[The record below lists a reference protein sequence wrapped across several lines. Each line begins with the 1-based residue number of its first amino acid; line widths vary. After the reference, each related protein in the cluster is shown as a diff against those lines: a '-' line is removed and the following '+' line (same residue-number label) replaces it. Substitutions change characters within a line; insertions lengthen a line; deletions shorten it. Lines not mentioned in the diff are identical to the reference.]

1 MKKQSFTLHFK
12 YILGI
17 CFVLALVVLIY
28 MYANQIASTRLF
40 LYLKNTLT
48 STFFFNLIL
57 YFFIPIFVITIIVL
71 ILVITH
77 YTKKGIRVEAETVE
91 IERKVDEFLLKLIF
105 GKKLSD
111 ELITIEVKNFKKTIP
126 FDEKYVKKIV
136 LTKIFTIKEEFNLN
150 ENDILVSLFNQ
161 FDFLEYS
168 KQLLAKKQW
177 YNKALGVHYIEKI
190 NYKSELH
197 LIEPLLTHKNETLRG
212 LSFNATL
219 SLKEDIFPLLM
230 GYKETITYASK
241 IKIADILRQKKTTF
255 SLEQVN
261 MLLRNENDSIKSI
274 AMLYVLDKNISIS
287 EDIIIE
293 LLNSKTRYIRK
304 DIITL
309 IRNLKLS
316 HLEDQLFKSY
326 HLEEIIRNKISIF
339 KTLAEIGSEKSIF
352 FALKTI
358 EDPNID
364 SDIEFEA
371 VRTIFKINPMFFE
384 QFIISKFS
392 EKETVKKIIA
402 HINNPYLS

>member
-1 MKKQSFTLHFK
+1 MLAFIILLNFKIVDSIISQTIRFFFTT
-12 YILGI
+12 
-17 CFVLALVVLIY
+17 
-28 MYANQIASTRLF
+28 N
-40 LYLKNTLT
+40 
-48 STFFFNLIL
+48 FFFNLIL

-91 IERKVDEFLLKLIF
+91 IERKVDEFLVKLIF

-111 ELITIEVKNFKKTIP
+111 ELITIEIKNFKKTIP

-136 LTKIFTIKEEFNLN
+136 LTKIFTIKEGFNLN

-339 KTLAEIGSEKSIF
+339 KTLAEMGSEKSIF

-402 HINNPYLS
+402 HINSPYLS

>member
-1 MKKQSFTLHFK
+1 M
-12 YILGI
+12 
-17 CFVLALVVLIY
+17 LALVVLIY

-48 STFFFNLIL
+48 STFFFYFFL
-57 YFFIPIFVITIIVL
+57 YFIIPLFVITIIVL

-91 IERKVDEFLLKLIF
+91 IERKVDEFLVKLIF

-111 ELITIEVKNFKKTIP
+111 ELITIEIKNFKKTIP
-126 FDEKYVKKIV
+126 FDEKYVKNIV
-136 LTKIFTIKEEFNLN
+136 LTKIITIKEGFNLN

-241 IKIADILRQKKTTF
+241 IKIADILCQKKTTF

-339 KTLAEIGSEKSIF
+339 KTLAEMGSEKSIF

>member
-1 MKKQSFTLHFK
+1 MHLKKHISIFNFNYLLGFFLMLAFIILLNFKIVDSLISQTIGFFFTT
-12 YILGI
+12 
-17 CFVLALVVLIY
+17 
-28 MYANQIASTRLF
+28 N
-40 LYLKNTLT
+40 
-48 STFFFNLIL
+48 FFFNLIL

-91 IERKVDEFLLKLIF
+91 IERKVDEFLVKLIF

-111 ELITIEVKNFKKTIP
+111 ELITIEIKNFKKTIP

-136 LTKIFTIKEEFNLN
+136 LTKIFNIKEVFNLK
-150 ENDILVSLFNQ
+150 ENDILILLFNQ

-293 LLNSKTRYIRK
+293 LLNSKTRYMRK

-339 KTLAEIGSEKSIF
+339 KTLAEMGSEKSIF

>member
-1 MKKQSFTLHFK
+1 MHLKKHISIFNFNYLLGFFLMLAFIILLNFKIVDSIISQTIRFFFTT
-12 YILGI
+12 
-17 CFVLALVVLIY
+17 
-28 MYANQIASTRLF
+28 N
-40 LYLKNTLT
+40 
-48 STFFFNLIL
+48 FFFNLIL

-91 IERKVDEFLLKLIF
+91 IERKVDEFLVKLIF

-111 ELITIEVKNFKKTIP
+111 ELITIEIKNFKKTIP
-126 FDEKYVKKIV
+126 FDEKYVKNIV
-136 LTKIFTIKEEFNLN
+136 LTKIITIKEGFNLN

-241 IKIADILRQKKTTF
+241 IKIADILRRKKTTF

-339 KTLAEIGSEKSIF
+339 KTLAEMGSEKSIF

>member
-1 MKKQSFTLHFK
+1 MHLKKHISIFNFNYLLGFFLMLAFIILLNFKIVDSIISQTIRFFFTT
-12 YILGI
+12 
-17 CFVLALVVLIY
+17 
-28 MYANQIASTRLF
+28 N
-40 LYLKNTLT
+40 
-48 STFFFNLIL
+48 FFFNLIL

-91 IERKVDEFLLKLIF
+91 IERKVDEFLVKLIF

-111 ELITIEVKNFKKTIP
+111 ELITIEIKNFKKTIP

-136 LTKIFTIKEEFNLN
+136 LTKIFNIKEVFNLK
-150 ENDILVSLFNQ
+150 ENDILILLFNQ

-339 KTLAEIGSEKSIF
+339 KTLAEMGSEKSIF

>member
-1 MKKQSFTLHFK
+1 MHLKKHISIFNFNYLLGFFLMLAFIILLNFKIVDSIISQTIRFFFTT
-12 YILGI
+12 
-17 CFVLALVVLIY
+17 
-28 MYANQIASTRLF
+28 N
-40 LYLKNTLT
+40 
-48 STFFFNLIL
+48 FFFNLIL

-91 IERKVDEFLLKLIF
+91 IERKVDEFLVKLIF

-111 ELITIEVKNFKKTIP
+111 ELITIEIKNFKKTIP

-219 SLKEDIFPLLM
+219 SLKDDIFPLLM

-339 KTLAEIGSEKSIF
+339 KTLAEMGSEKSIF

>member
-1 MKKQSFTLHFK
+1 MHLKKHISIFNFNYLLGFFLMLAFIILLNFKIVYSIISQTIRFFFTT
-12 YILGI
+12 
-17 CFVLALVVLIY
+17 
-28 MYANQIASTRLF
+28 N
-40 LYLKNTLT
+40 
-48 STFFFNLIL
+48 FFFNLIL

-91 IERKVDEFLLKLIF
+91 IERKVDEFLVKLIF

-111 ELITIEVKNFKKTIP
+111 ELITIEIKNFKKTIP

-136 LTKIFTIKEEFNLN
+136 LTKIFTIKEVFNLN

-339 KTLAEIGSEKSIF
+339 KTLAEMGSEKSIF

>member
-1 MKKQSFTLHFK
+1 MHLKKHISIFNFNYLLGFFLMLAFIILLNFKIVDSIISQTIRFFFTT
-12 YILGI
+12 
-17 CFVLALVVLIY
+17 
-28 MYANQIASTRLF
+28 N
-40 LYLKNTLT
+40 
-48 STFFFNLIL
+48 FFFNLIL

-91 IERKVDEFLLKLIF
+91 IERKVDEFLVKLIF

-111 ELITIEVKNFKKTIP
+111 ELITIEIKNFKKTIP

-136 LTKIFTIKEEFNLN
+136 LTKIFTIKEVFNLN

-339 KTLAEIGSEKSIF
+339 KTLAEMGSEKSIF

>member
-219 SLKEDIFPLLM
+219 SLKEDIFPLIM

-339 KTLAEIGSEKSIF
+339 KTLAEMGSEKSIF

>member
-1 MKKQSFTLHFK
+1 MLAFIILLNFKIVDSIISQTIRFFFTT
-12 YILGI
+12 
-17 CFVLALVVLIY
+17 
-28 MYANQIASTRLF
+28 N
-40 LYLKNTLT
+40 
-48 STFFFNLIL
+48 FFFNLIL

-91 IERKVDEFLLKLIF
+91 IERKVDEFLVKLIF

-111 ELITIEVKNFKKTIP
+111 ELITIEIKNFKKTIP

-136 LTKIFTIKEEFNLN
+136 LTKIFNIKEVFNLN

-339 KTLAEIGSEKSIF
+339 KTLAEMGSEKSIF

>member
-1 MKKQSFTLHFK
+1 MLAFIILLNFKIVDSIISQTIRFFFTT
-12 YILGI
+12 
-17 CFVLALVVLIY
+17 
-28 MYANQIASTRLF
+28 N
-40 LYLKNTLT
+40 
-48 STFFFNLIL
+48 FFFNLIL

-111 ELITIEVKNFKKTIP
+111 ELITIEIKNFKKTIP

-197 LIEPLLTHKNETLRG
+197 LIEPLLNHKNETLRG

-339 KTLAEIGSEKSIF
+339 KTLAEMGSEKSIF

>member
-91 IERKVDEFLLKLIF
+91 IERKVDEFLVKLIF

-111 ELITIEVKNFKKTIP
+111 ELITIEIKNFKKTIP

-136 LTKIFTIKEEFNLN
+136 LTKIFAIKEGFNLN

-339 KTLAEIGSEKSIF
+339 KTLAEMGSEKSIF

>member
-1 MKKQSFTLHFK
+1 MHLKKHISIFNFNYLLGFFLMLAFIILLNFKIVDSIISQTIRFFFTT
-12 YILGI
+12 
-17 CFVLALVVLIY
+17 
-28 MYANQIASTRLF
+28 N
-40 LYLKNTLT
+40 
-48 STFFFNLIL
+48 FFFNLIL

-91 IERKVDEFLLKLIF
+91 IERKVDEFLSKLIF

-111 ELITIEVKNFKKTIP
+111 ELITIEIKNFKKTIP

-136 LTKIFTIKEEFNLN
+136 LTKIFTIKEGFNLN

-339 KTLAEIGSEKSIF
+339 KTLAEMGSEKSIF

>member
-1 MKKQSFTLHFK
+1 MHLKKHISIFNFNYLLGFFLMLAFIILLNFKIVDSIISQTIRFFFTT
-12 YILGI
+12 
-17 CFVLALVVLIY
+17 
-28 MYANQIASTRLF
+28 N
-40 LYLKNTLT
+40 
-48 STFFFNLIL
+48 FFFNLIL

-91 IERKVDEFLLKLIF
+91 IERKVDEFLVKLIF

-111 ELITIEVKNFKKTIP
+111 ELITIEIKNFKKTIP
-126 FDEKYVKKIV
+126 FDEKYVKNIV
-136 LTKIFTIKEEFNLN
+136 LTKIITIKEGFNLN

-161 FDFLEYS
+161 FDFFEYS

-339 KTLAEIGSEKSIF
+339 KTLAEMGSEKSIF

>member
-1 MKKQSFTLHFK
+1 MHLKKHISIFNFNYLLGFFLMLAFIILLNFKIVDSIISQTIRFFFTT
-12 YILGI
+12 
-17 CFVLALVVLIY
+17 
-28 MYANQIASTRLF
+28 N
-40 LYLKNTLT
+40 
-48 STFFFNLIL
+48 FFFNLIL

-91 IERKVDEFLLKLIF
+91 IERKVDEFLVKLIF

-111 ELITIEVKNFKKTIP
+111 ELITIEIKNFKKTIP

-136 LTKIFTIKEEFNLN
+136 LTKIFTIKEVFNLN

>member
-1 MKKQSFTLHFK
+1 M
-12 YILGI
+12 
-17 CFVLALVVLIY
+17 LALVVLIY

-48 STFFFNLIL
+48 STFFFYFFL
-57 YFFIPIFVITIIVL
+57 YFIIPLFVITIIVL

-91 IERKVDEFLLKLIF
+91 IERKVDEFLVKLIF

-111 ELITIEVKNFKKTIP
+111 ELITIEIKNFKKTIP

-136 LTKIFTIKEEFNLN
+136 LTKIITIKEGFNLN

-339 KTLAEIGSEKSIF
+339 KTLAEMGSEKSIF

>member
-1 MKKQSFTLHFK
+1 MHLKKHISIFNFNYLLGFFLMLAFIILLNFKIVDSIISQTIRFFFTT
-12 YILGI
+12 
-17 CFVLALVVLIY
+17 
-28 MYANQIASTRLF
+28 N
-40 LYLKNTLT
+40 
-48 STFFFNLIL
+48 FFFNLIL

-91 IERKVDEFLLKLIF
+91 IERKVDEFLVKLIF

-111 ELITIEVKNFKKTIP
+111 ELITIEIKNFKKTIP

-136 LTKIFTIKEEFNLN
+136 LTKIFTIKEVFNLN

-339 KTLAEIGSEKSIF
+339 KTLAEMGSEKSVF

-358 EDPNID
+358 EDPDID

>member
-1 MKKQSFTLHFK
+1 M
-12 YILGI
+12 
-17 CFVLALVVLIY
+17 LALVVLIY

-48 STFFFNLIL
+48 STFFFYFFL
-57 YFFIPIFVITIIVL
+57 YFIIPLFVITIIVL

-91 IERKVDEFLLKLIF
+91 IERKVDEFLVKLIF

-111 ELITIEVKNFKKTIP
+111 ELITIEIKNFKKTIP
-126 FDEKYVKKIV
+126 FNEKYVKKIV
-136 LTKIFTIKEEFNLN
+136 LTKIFNIKEVFNLK
-150 ENDILVSLFNQ
+150 ENDILILLFNQ

-339 KTLAEIGSEKSIF
+339 KTLAEMGSEKSIF

>member
-1 MKKQSFTLHFK
+1 M
-12 YILGI
+12 
-17 CFVLALVVLIY
+17 LALVVLIY

-91 IERKVDEFLLKLIF
+91 IERKVDEFLVKLIF

-111 ELITIEVKNFKKTIP
+111 ELITIEIKNFKKTIP

-339 KTLAEIGSEKSIF
+339 KTLAEMGSEKSIF

>member
-1 MKKQSFTLHFK
+1 MHLKKHISIFNFNYLLGFFLMLAFIILLNFKIVDSIISQTIRFFFTT
-12 YILGI
+12 
-17 CFVLALVVLIY
+17 
-28 MYANQIASTRLF
+28 N
-40 LYLKNTLT
+40 
-48 STFFFNLIL
+48 FFFNLIL

-91 IERKVDEFLLKLIF
+91 IERKVDEFLVKLIF

-111 ELITIEVKNFKKTIP
+111 ELITIEIKNFKKTIP

-136 LTKIFTIKEEFNLN
+136 LTKIITIKEGFNLN

-339 KTLAEIGSEKSIF
+339 KTLAEMGSEKSIF

-402 HINNPYLS
+402 HINSPYLS

>member
-28 MYANQIASTRLF
+28 IYNNQIASTRLF
-40 LYLKNTLT
+40 LYLQNTLT
-48 STFFFNLIL
+48 STFFFNVIL

-91 IERKVDEFLLKLIF
+91 IERKVDEFLVKLIF

-111 ELITIEVKNFKKTIP
+111 ELITIEIKNFKKTIP
-126 FDEKYVKKIV
+126 FDEKYVKNIV
-136 LTKIFTIKEEFNLN
+136 LTKIITIKEGFNLN

-339 KTLAEIGSEKSIF
+339 KTLAEMGSEKSIF

>member
-17 CFVLALVVLIY
+17 CLVLALLVLIY
-28 MYANQIASTRLF
+28 LYNNQIANTRLF

-48 STFFFNLIL
+48 ATFFFNFFL
-57 YFFIPIFVITIIVL
+57 YFFIPLFVTTIIVL

-111 ELITIEVKNFKKTIP
+111 ELITIEIKNFKKTIP

-136 LTKIFTIKEEFNLN
+136 LTKIITIKEGFNLN

-293 LLNSKTRYIRK
+293 LLNSKTRYIVRLQ
-304 DIITL
+304 T
-309 IRNLKLS
+309 KL
-316 HLEDQLFKSY
+316 DFC
-326 HLEEIIRNKISIF
+326 
-339 KTLAEIGSEKSIF
+339 
-352 FALKTI
+352 
-358 EDPNID
+358 
-364 SDIEFEA
+364 
-371 VRTIFKINPMFFE
+371 
-384 QFIISKFS
+384 
-392 EKETVKKIIA
+392 
-402 HINNPYLS
+402 

>member
-1 MKKQSFTLHFK
+1 MHLKKHISIFNFNYLLGFFLMLAFIILLNFKIVDSIISQTIRFFFTTNFFF
-12 YILGI
+12 Y
-17 CFVLALVVLIY
+17 F
-28 MYANQIASTRLF
+28 F
-40 LYLKNTLT
+40 LY
-48 STFFFNLIL
+48 
-57 YFFIPIFVITIIVL
+57 FIIPLFVITIIVL

-91 IERKVDEFLLKLIF
+91 IERKVDEFLVKLIF

-111 ELITIEVKNFKKTIP
+111 ELITIEIKNFKKTIP

-136 LTKIFTIKEEFNLN
+136 LTKIFTIKEVFNLN

-339 KTLAEIGSEKSIF
+339 KTLAEMGSEKSIF

>member
-91 IERKVDEFLLKLIF
+91 IERKVDEFLVKLIF

-339 KTLAEIGSEKSIF
+339 KTLAEMGSEKSIF

>member
-17 CFVLALVVLIY
+17 CFVLALLVLIY

-91 IERKVDEFLLKLIF
+91 IERKVDEFLVKLIF

-111 ELITIEVKNFKKTIP
+111 ELITIEIENFKKTIP
-126 FDEKYVKKIV
+126 FHEKYVKKIV
-136 LTKIFTIKEEFNLN
+136 LTKIFNIKEVFNLK
-150 ENDILVSLFNQ
+150 ENDILILLFNQ

-339 KTLAEIGSEKSIF
+339 KTLAEMGSEKSIF

>member
-1 MKKQSFTLHFK
+1 MHLKKHISIFNFNYLLGFFLMLAFIILLNFKIVDSIISQTIRFFFTT
-12 YILGI
+12 
-17 CFVLALVVLIY
+17 
-28 MYANQIASTRLF
+28 N
-40 LYLKNTLT
+40 
-48 STFFFNLIL
+48 FFFNLIL

-91 IERKVDEFLLKLIF
+91 IERKVDEFLVKLIF

-111 ELITIEVKNFKKTIP
+111 ELITIEIKNFKKTIP

-136 LTKIFTIKEEFNLN
+136 LTKIFNIKEAFNLK
-150 ENDILVSLFNQ
+150 ENDILILLFNQ
-161 FDFLEYS
+161 FEFLQYT

-197 LIEPLLTHKNETLRG
+197 LIEPLLNHKNETLRG

-219 SLKEDIFPLLM
+219 SLKDDIFPLLM

-293 LLNSKTRYIRK
+293 LLNSKTRYMRK

-339 KTLAEIGSEKSIF
+339 KTLAEMGSEKSIF

>member
-1 MKKQSFTLHFK
+1 MLAFIILLNFKIVDSIISQTIRFFFTT
-12 YILGI
+12 
-17 CFVLALVVLIY
+17 
-28 MYANQIASTRLF
+28 N
-40 LYLKNTLT
+40 
-48 STFFFNLIL
+48 FFFNLIL

-91 IERKVDEFLLKLIF
+91 IERKVDEFLVKLIF

-111 ELITIEVKNFKKTIP
+111 ELITIEIKNFKKTIP
-126 FDEKYVKKIV
+126 FDEKYVKNIV
-136 LTKIFTIKEEFNLN
+136 LTKIITIKEGFNLN

-339 KTLAEIGSEKSIF
+339 KTLAEMGSEKSIF

>member
-1 MKKQSFTLHFK
+1 MHLKKHISIFNFNYLLGFFLMLAFIILLNFKIVDSIISQTIRFFFTT
-12 YILGI
+12 
-17 CFVLALVVLIY
+17 
-28 MYANQIASTRLF
+28 N
-40 LYLKNTLT
+40 
-48 STFFFNLIL
+48 FFFNLIL

-111 ELITIEVKNFKKTIP
+111 ELITIEIKNFKKTIP

-230 GYKETITYASK
+230 GYKETITHASK

-339 KTLAEIGSEKSIF
+339 KTLAEMGSEKSIF

>member
-48 STFFFNLIL
+48 STFFFYFFL
-57 YFFIPIFVITIIVL
+57 YFIIPLFVITIIVL

-91 IERKVDEFLLKLIF
+91 IERKVDEFLVKLIF

-111 ELITIEVKNFKKTIP
+111 ELITIEIKNFKKTIP
-126 FDEKYVKKIV
+126 FDEKYVKNIV
-136 LTKIFTIKEEFNLN
+136 LTKIITIKEGFNLN

-339 KTLAEIGSEKSIF
+339 KTLAEMGSEKSIF

>member
-1 MKKQSFTLHFK
+1 MHLKKHISIFNFNYLLGFFLMLAFIILLNFKIVDSIISQTIRFFFTT
-12 YILGI
+12 
-17 CFVLALVVLIY
+17 
-28 MYANQIASTRLF
+28 N
-40 LYLKNTLT
+40 
-48 STFFFNLIL
+48 FFFNLIL

-91 IERKVDEFLLKLIF
+91 IERKVDEFLVKLIF

-111 ELITIEVKNFKKTIP
+111 ELITIEIKNFKKTIP

-136 LTKIFTIKEEFNLN
+136 LTKIFTIKEVFNLN

-339 KTLAEIGSEKSIF
+339 KTLAEMGSEKSIF

-402 HINNPYLS
+402 HINSPYLS

>member
-1 MKKQSFTLHFK
+1 M
-12 YILGI
+12 
-17 CFVLALVVLIY
+17 LALVVLIY

-48 STFFFNLIL
+48 STFFFYFFL
-57 YFFIPIFVITIIVL
+57 YFIIPLFVITIIVL

-91 IERKVDEFLLKLIF
+91 IERKVDEFLSKLIF

-111 ELITIEVKNFKKTIP
+111 ELITIEIKNFKKTIP

-136 LTKIFTIKEEFNLN
+136 LTKLFNIKEVFNLK
-150 ENDILVSLFNQ
+150 ENDILILIFNQ
-161 FDFLEYS
+161 FEFLQYS

-241 IKIADILRQKKTTF
+241 IKIADILRQKKTVF
-255 SLEQVN
+255 SIEQVN
-261 MLLRNENDSIKSI
+261 LLLKHENDSIKSI
-274 AMLYVLDKNISIS
+274 AMLYVLDKNISVS
-287 EDIIIE
+287 EGIIVE

-304 DIITL
+304 DVITL
-309 IRNLKLS
+309 IRNLKLT

-326 HLEEIIRNKISIF
+326 HLEEFIRNKISIF
-339 KTLAEIGSEKSIF
+339 KTLAEMGSEKSIF

-371 VRTIFKINPMFFE
+371 VRTIFKINPVFFE
-384 QFIISKFS
+384 QFTISKFS

>member
-1 MKKQSFTLHFK
+1 MLAFIILLNFKIVDSIISQTIRFFFTT
-12 YILGI
+12 
-17 CFVLALVVLIY
+17 
-28 MYANQIASTRLF
+28 N
-40 LYLKNTLT
+40 
-48 STFFFNLIL
+48 FFFNLIL

-91 IERKVDEFLLKLIF
+91 IERKVDEFLVKLIF

-111 ELITIEVKNFKKTIP
+111 ELITIEIKNFKKTIP

-339 KTLAEIGSEKSIF
+339 KTLAEMGSEKSIF

>member
-1 MKKQSFTLHFK
+1 MHLKKHISIFNFNYLLGFFLMLAFIILLNFKIVDSIISQTIRFFFTT
-12 YILGI
+12 
-17 CFVLALVVLIY
+17 
-28 MYANQIASTRLF
+28 N
-40 LYLKNTLT
+40 
-48 STFFFNLIL
+48 FFFNLIL

-91 IERKVDEFLLKLIF
+91 IERKVDEFLVKLIF

-111 ELITIEVKNFKKTIP
+111 ELITIEIKNFKKTIP
-126 FDEKYVKKIV
+126 FDEKYVKNIV
-136 LTKIFTIKEEFNLN
+136 LTKIITIKEGFNLN

-161 FDFLEYS
+161 FDFLECS

-339 KTLAEIGSEKSIF
+339 KTLAEMGSEKSIF

>member
-1 MKKQSFTLHFK
+1 M
-12 YILGI
+12 
-17 CFVLALVVLIY
+17 LALVVLIY

-91 IERKVDEFLLKLIF
+91 IERKVDEFLVKLIF

-111 ELITIEVKNFKKTIP
+111 ELITIEIKNFKKTIP

-136 LTKIFTIKEEFNLN
+136 LTKIITIKEGFNLN

-339 KTLAEIGSEKSIF
+339 KTLAEMGSEKSIF

>member
-1 MKKQSFTLHFK
+1 M
-12 YILGI
+12 
-17 CFVLALVVLIY
+17 LALVVLIY
-28 MYANQIASTRLF
+28 IYNNQIANTRLF

-48 STFFFNLIL
+48 ATFFFNFFL
-57 YFFIPIFVITIIVL
+57 YFFIPLFVTTIIVL
-71 ILVITH
+71 ILVIRY

-91 IERKVDEFLLKLIF
+91 IERKVDEFLVKLIF

-111 ELITIEVKNFKKTIP
+111 ELITIEIKNFKKTIP

-136 LTKIFTIKEEFNLN
+136 LTKIITIKEGFNLN

-339 KTLAEIGSEKSIF
+339 KTLAEMGSEKSIF

>member
-1 MKKQSFTLHFK
+1 MLAFIILLNFKIVDSIISQTIRFFFTT
-12 YILGI
+12 
-17 CFVLALVVLIY
+17 
-28 MYANQIASTRLF
+28 N
-40 LYLKNTLT
+40 
-48 STFFFNLIL
+48 FFFNLIL

-91 IERKVDEFLLKLIF
+91 IERKVDEFLVKLIF

-111 ELITIEVKNFKKTIP
+111 ELITIEIKNFKKTIP

-136 LTKIFTIKEEFNLN
+136 LTKIFTIKEVFNLN

-161 FDFLEYS
+161 FDFFEYS

-339 KTLAEIGSEKSIF
+339 KTLAEMGSEKSIF

>member
-1 MKKQSFTLHFK
+1 MLAFIILLNFKIVDSIISQTIRFFFTTNFFF
-12 YILGI
+12 Y
-17 CFVLALVVLIY
+17 F
-28 MYANQIASTRLF
+28 F
-40 LYLKNTLT
+40 LY
-48 STFFFNLIL
+48 
-57 YFFIPIFVITIIVL
+57 FIIPLFVITIIVL

-91 IERKVDEFLLKLIF
+91 IERKVDEFLVKLIF

-111 ELITIEVKNFKKTIP
+111 ELITIEIKNFKKTIP
-126 FDEKYVKKIV
+126 FDEKYVKNIV
-136 LTKIFTIKEEFNLN
+136 LTKIITIKEGFNLN

-326 HLEEIIRNKISIF
+326 HLEEFIRNKISIF
-339 KTLAEIGSEKSIF
+339 KTLAEMGSEKSIF

>member
-1 MKKQSFTLHFK
+1 MHLKKHISIFNFNYLLGFFLMLAFIILLNFKIVDSIISQTIRFFFTT
-12 YILGI
+12 
-17 CFVLALVVLIY
+17 
-28 MYANQIASTRLF
+28 N
-40 LYLKNTLT
+40 
-48 STFFFNLIL
+48 FFFNLIL

-91 IERKVDEFLLKLIF
+91 IERKVDEFLVKLIF

-111 ELITIEVKNFKKTIP
+111 ELITIEIKNFKKTIP
-126 FDEKYVKKIV
+126 FDEKYVKNIV
-136 LTKIFTIKEEFNLN
+136 LTKIFTIKEGFNLN

-293 LLNSKTRYIRK
+293 LLNSKKRYIRK

-339 KTLAEIGSEKSIF
+339 KTLAEMGSEKSIF

>member
-1 MKKQSFTLHFK
+1 MHLKKHISIFNFNYLLGFFLMLAFIILLNFKIVDSIISQTIRFFFTT
-12 YILGI
+12 
-17 CFVLALVVLIY
+17 
-28 MYANQIASTRLF
+28 N
-40 LYLKNTLT
+40 
-48 STFFFNLIL
+48 FFFNLIL

-91 IERKVDEFLLKLIF
+91 IERKVDEFLVKLIF

-111 ELITIEVKNFKKTIP
+111 ELITIEIKNFKKTIP
-126 FDEKYVKKIV
+126 FDEKYVKNIV
-136 LTKIFTIKEEFNLN
+136 LTKIITIKEGFNLN

-309 IRNLKLS
+309 IRNLKLL

-339 KTLAEIGSEKSIF
+339 KTLAEMGSEKSIF